1 MSYESS
7 WRSPNK
13 SHPNLPSRCLFRRRD
28 HSDMGLPCQ
37 FRPDQ
42 SPMFTTQFILTGLV
56 LVAALSALVWM
67 IILEKR
73 PRTDLNP
80 RLMPT
85 TTILLVSGFIALLAF
100 IHLVNLAGLHTGR
113 FR

>member
-1 MSYESS
+1 
-7 WRSPNK
+7 
-13 SHPNLPSRCLFRRRD
+13 
-28 HSDMGLPCQ
+28 MGLPCQ
-37 FRPDQ
+37 FRADR
-42 SPMFTTQFILTGLV
+42 SPMFTTQFILTALV
-56 LVAALSALVWM
+56 LTASLSAVAWM

-85 TTILLVSGFIALLAF
+85 TTILLVSGFIALLAL
-100 IHLVNLAGLHTGR
+100 IHLVNLIGIHTGR